1 MNNNIDIKST
11 APIIYSYNKVTGEYI
26 PEDKTTCQYSP
37 REDKWL
43 IPAYATTIQP
53 PITKE
58 HEMAVWDFANKN
70 WTIKANYRNEMY
82 WDTETKEQHEIKE
95 LGIEPL
101 SNWTQKEPTD
111 SESVWDNELNDWIL
125 PFEILV
131 KRKRD
136 EIWNTG
142 DTLLNTVKLKFTQ
155 SEIESW
161 PKQEQGAKD
170 ISAGNI
176 DTDSAKFVI
185 DIAAQRGIETKTL
198 VIKILHNVEYWS
210 ELSAKIIGEQQRLDD
225 LIKQAENNQDKEA
238 LEEIVWTYNPLG

>member
-1 MNNNIDIKST
+1 MNNNINNKST

-26 PEDKTTCQYSP
+26 SEDKTTCQYSP

-53 PITKE
+53 PLTLE
-58 HEMAVWDFANKN
+58 HEIAVWDFINKN
-70 WTIKANYRNEMY
+70 WTIKVNYRNEKF

-95 LGIEPL
+95 LGIKPL
-101 SNWTQKEPTD
+101 STWTQKEPTD
-111 SESVWDNELNDWIL
+111 IESVWDSESNDWIL

-142 DTLLNTVKLKFTQ
+142 DTLLNTVKSKFTQ

-170 ISAGNI
+170 IQVGNI

-185 DIAAQRGIETKTL
+185 DIATQRGIETKTL
-198 VIKILHNVEYWS
+198 VSKILHNVEYWS

-225 LIKQAENNQDKEA
+225 LIKQAESNQDKEA
-238 LEEIVWTYNPLG
+238 LEAIVWTYNSF